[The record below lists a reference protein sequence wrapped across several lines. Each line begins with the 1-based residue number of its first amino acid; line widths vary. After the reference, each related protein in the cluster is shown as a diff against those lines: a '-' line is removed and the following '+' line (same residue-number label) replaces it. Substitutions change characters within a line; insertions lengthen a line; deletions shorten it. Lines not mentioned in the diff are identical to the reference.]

1 MKRILVTGG
10 AGFLGS
16 HLCERLLAQGHR
28 LICVDNMSTGRIE
41 NLRHLVKDYP
51 GFQILP
57 YNDVCNEFYAEV
69 DEIYNLACPASPE
82 HYRKNPMKTIKT
94 NILGAMH
101 MCNLAQVMGAK
112 LVHASTSEIYG
123 EPIFHPQHELN
134 WGYVN
139 PIGDRACYAESKRCA
154 ETIIAEAHR
163 AHKIDVKIA
172 RIFNTYGPGM
182 RLDDGRVMP
191 NFITQAIR
199 GDEITIYGDGKQ
211 TRSFCYVDDLI
222 DGLIALMASTYRGP
236 INLGNDEEIT
246 IADLAQ
252 LIIEMTGSKS
262 HLTRVGLPYDDPRRR
277 RPDIHR
283 AEDLLGWTPKTD
295 LRTGLRK
302 TIDYFISKL
311 RDTRSLT

>member
-16 HLCERLLAQGHR
+16 HLCERLLGEGHR
-28 LICVDNMSTGRIE
+28 LICVDNMSTGSIA
-41 NLRHLVKDYP
+41 NLRHLVRDHP
-51 GFQILP
+51 GFQVLP

-69 DEIYNLACPASPE
+69 DEIYNLACPASPAQ
-82 HYRKNPMKTIKT
+82 YKKDPMKTIQT
-94 NILGAMH
+94 NILGTMH

-112 LVHASTSEIYG
+112 LVHASTSEVYG

-139 PIGDRACYAESKRCA
+139 PIGARACYAESKRCA
-154 ETIIAEAHR
+154 ETIIAEAYR
-163 AHKIDVKIA
+163 EHKIDAKIA

-182 RLDDGRVMP
+182 RVDDGRVIP
-191 NFITQAIR
+191 NFITQALR

-222 DGLIALMASTYRGP
+222 DGLLDLMASTYRGP
-236 INLGNDEEIT
+236 VNLGNDEEIC

-252 LIIEMTGSKS
+252 LVVEVTGSHS
-262 HLTRVGLPYDDPRRR
+262 EIRLRGSQNDDPHRR
-277 RPDIHR
+277 RPDLHR
-283 AEDLLGWTPKTD
+283 AEDLLGWTPKVS
-295 LRTGLRK
+295 LQVGLRK
-302 TIDYFISKL
+302 TVDYFSSVL
-311 RDTRSLT
+311 GG